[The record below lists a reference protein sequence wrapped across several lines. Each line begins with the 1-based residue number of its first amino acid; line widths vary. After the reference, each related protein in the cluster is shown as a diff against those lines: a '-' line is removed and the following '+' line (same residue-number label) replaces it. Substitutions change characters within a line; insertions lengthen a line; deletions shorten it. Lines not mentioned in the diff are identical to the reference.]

1 VPTAGASLFGNR
13 HTLDFFA
20 NALFPSVLAGAPPIP
35 DTEVKLWLKGLIGLE
50 TQALNF
56 RYLHCSQPLRK
67 MIQSPKLAIL
77 QSLDGMD
84 QVQMEEVLKYIK
96 SVLNQPQRTSSYQ
109 SFKREAMK
117 EIRQALRKPNGS
129 MPQAA

>member
-1 VPTAGASLFGNR
+1 
-13 HTLDFFA
+13 
-20 NALFPSVLAGAPPIP
+20 
-35 DTEVKLWLKGLIGLE
+35 
-50 TQALNF
+50 
-56 RYLHCSQPLRK
+56 

-109 SFKREAMK
+109 RFKREAMK
-117 EIRQALRKPNGS
+117 EIRQALRKPKDG